1 MVVKKPSIFIYVY
14 NADKDFLREIR
25 AGIEEEGV
33 FSEVYERTTPA
44 CNTLTF
50 EAARDSMLGSG
61 IGISGVD
68 IALNMR
74 GLPENKTIAFYH
86 MPTYEECR
94 RLGANSARLIKKIGL
109 KD

>member
-1 MVVKKPSIFIYVY
+1 MISRRPSIFIYT
-14 NADKDFLREIR
+14 NDADPDFLREIR

-33 FSEVYERTTPA
+33 FCEVFERVSSNINELA
-44 CNTLTF
+44 F
-50 EAARDSMLGSG
+50 EAARDSMMGSG

-68 IALNMR
+68 IALQMR
-74 GLPENKTIAFYH
+74 GLPEGKNVSGIH

-94 RLGANSARLIKKIGL
+94 ILGANSARVIKKLGL